1 MHLRLCPKLVPYSPL
16 PCSIEQFMMI
26 FSSNWLRQRLE
37 FIARWGLIALVMAG
51 ISLGTGNAAYGL
63 SLSSSTTVAYLPPGN
78 AITDGRALLRYSLP
92 IDNDE
97 IRNIQATLEG
107 LSEWL
112 RAKRWGP
119 VKKDIAK
126 VERLLSRNREAIL
139 NDIPDGKRAAAISY
153 LDDIQAQLLPVQEAV
168 DNRDRET
175 LWLKRSAMLEDVGR
189 IEELMVTEFPYEVP
203 EEYSNLPQLKGR
215 ATVEFKTSKGTM
227 KAVIDGYS
235 APVTGGNFVDLVQR
249 GFYDDMEFIRAED
262 YYVLQTG
269 DPDGPEEGFI
279 DPKTGEYRAIP
290 LEILVKGDESPT
302 YGATLESLGRYLEEP
317 VLPFSAFGTLGMA
330 RPNTDPNGGSSQ
342 FFFFLFEPE
351 LTPAGLNLL
360 DGRYTVFGY
369 VVDNEDILDN
379 LGQGDRIEAVR
390 VVSGADNLVEPA

>member
-1 MHLRLCPKLVPYSPL
+1 
-16 PCSIEQFMMI
+16 MMI
-26 FSSNWLRQRLE
+26 FSSSWLRPKLQVLLRL
-37 FIARWGLIALVMAG
+37 GLMVLVLAG
-51 ISLGTGNAAYGL
+51 IGLGSGNAAYGL
-63 SLSSSTTVAYLPPGN
+63 ALTSPQAVAYLPPGN

-97 IRNIQATLEG
+97 IRDIQANLEG

-139 NDIPDGKRAAAISY
+139 DDIPDGKRAAAISY
-153 LDDIQAQLLPVQEAV
+153 LDDIQAQLLPVRDAI

-175 LWLKRSAMLEDVGR
+175 IWLKRSAMLNDVGR
-189 IEELMVTEFPYEVP
+189 IEELMVTEFPYDIP
-203 EEYSNLPQLKGR
+203 EEYSTLPQLKGR
-215 ATVEFKTSKGTM
+215 ATVEFTTSKGTM
-227 KAVIDGYS
+227 QAVIDGFS
-235 APVTGGNFVDLVQR
+235 APVTGGNFIDLVQR

-269 DPDGPEEGFI
+269 DPKGPEEGFI

-290 LEILVKGDESPT
+290 LEILVKGDESPI
-302 YGATLESLGRYLEEP
+302 YGATLESLGRFLEEP

-369 VVDNEDILDN
+369 VVDNKEVLEQ
-379 LGQGDRIEAVR
+379 LGQGDKIESVR